1 MNWQNW
7 YTDFSK
13 LLCGFVKVVHILRLL
28 PAKIKPKFRW
38 KRNKC
43 EARQFLVGTTKPI
56 LLFTRL
62 LPSAEVKRPQRQP
75 FRLLQLQIPTFFQF
89 KSSIYINVLLAEIV
103 AAWKSVSI
111 AMHDIKRYKKSM
123 LFEKLKYT
131 TGLRYMEKQATKITQ
146 LVEDFLKSTFAGFVV
161 LWRQCFLYC
170 RNKTFL
176 CEALTQ
182 PNRWT
187 RTWPRILMV
196 VFLFLLTTS
205 KCLWN

>member
-1 MNWQNW
+1 
-7 YTDFSK
+7 
-13 LLCGFVKVVHILRLL
+13 
-28 PAKIKPKFRW
+28 
-38 KRNKC
+38 
-43 EARQFLVGTTKPI
+43 
-56 LLFTRL
+56 
-62 LPSAEVKRPQRQP
+62 
-75 FRLLQLQIPTFFQF
+75 
-89 KSSIYINVLLAEIV
+89 
-103 AAWKSVSI
+103 
-111 AMHDIKRYKKSM
+111 M

-131 TGLRYMEKQATKITQ
+131 LRLLQISGKTGSQNNP
-146 LVEDFLKSTFAGFVV
+146 VEDFRKSAFAVFVV

-205 KCLWN
+205 KCLWNWNYTQISWIWRCFKACLCWWNKTSKSYFPCDHKNAKMWAASPYQQLLRVGQFIDAFCKKKAALSHILFV